1 MFTVHHI
8 NFNIIE
14 IISLFKWQ
22 FIRNRTRDMIFLIL
36 VSDNQLHVANKCCQS
51 IEIANAS

>member
-36 VSDNQLHVANKCCQS
+36 VLDNQLHVANKCCQS